1 MGRDWEFPLPK
12 DCKKE
17 ITKMQKFDPIIRLI
31 PKMPRW
37 LWFLVYGII
46 IINLS
51 QLLAD
56 GFLFFAMVGLGVTFR
71 GVRKRQSYL
80 QNQDMAKRIQ
90 QLKDTVHLADRQKR
104 QLSDYILNKDTENF
118 QLTARHLLDKLQNI
132 KSESYQLKEHLPK
145 EVFDR
150 INSKADEVKVETLL
164 QLEHLQIEQELDS
177 GAVFE
182 QQIDKIA
189 PELKAFY
196 HNVQTDHKRILKK
209 LEEAD
214 NTEELT
220 AIHNSSMQQFY
231 DILTGYLQIKE
242 SPKDYYNAQERL
254 DKALEAIKTFDLD
267 LDENLRKL
275 NESALK
281 DFEVSLRMMQD
292 PRN

>member
-1 MGRDWEFPLPK
+1 
-12 DCKKE
+12 
-17 ITKMQKFDPIIRLI
+17 MQKFDPIIRFI
-31 PKMPRW
+31 PRMPRW
-37 LWFLVYGII
+37 LWFLFYGFI

-51 QLLAD
+51 QLLSD
-56 GFLFFAMVGLGVTFR
+56 GLLVFAIVGLGITFK
-71 GVRKRQSYL
+71 GLRKRQIYL
-80 QNQDMAKRIQ
+80 QNQEMSKRIQ
-90 QLKDTVHLADRQKR
+90 QLKDTVHLADLQKR
-104 QLSDYILNKDTENF
+104 ELNDYILNSDTANF
-118 QLTARHLLDKLQNI
+118 QLTATHLLEKIQTI
-132 KSESYQLKEHLPK
+132 KAESHQLKDYLPK
-145 EVFDR
+145 EVFQR

-164 QLEHLQIEQELDS
+164 HLEHLQIEQKLDS

-182 QQIDKIA
+182 RQIDKIA
-189 PELKAFY
+189 PELKESYA
-196 HNVQTDHKRILKK
+196 NVQADHKRILKK

-254 DKALEAIKTFDLD
+254 DKAFEAIKKFDLD